1 MPELILKNLLSRRSV
16 VLVNTEQRQDE
27 IMKRMSEL
35 SPHGT
40 AVSSPVED
48 VPLPPEE
55 MLPVV
60 SNVGDESSKTPHISR
75 GGDVRIISSE
85 NLGSQVAHSSTSRGA
100 VVVHGGGALT
110 YRENQMVT
118 RARLLCFCFADKL
131 T

>member
-1 MPELILKNLLSRRSV
+1 
-16 VLVNTEQRQDE
+16 
-27 IMKRMSEL
+27 MKRMSEL

-75 GGDVRIISSE
+75 GGDVRIIISQ
-85 NLGSQVAHSSTSRGA
+85 NLWSQVADSTYLGSD
-100 VVVHGGGALT
+100 VVHGGGGVA
-110 YRENQMVT
+110 
-118 RARLLCFCFADKL
+118 
-131 T
+131 